1 MPSYA
6 SATPVL
12 ALVLVSMLVALYL
25 IYWFRMMEPPQDRK
39 RCRAYGRAREWPEY
53 FEEGEVP
60 VDSPPNPDP
69 APAVTAVEGVATS
82 PLQMQDAIDF
92 SDMYVTEQNK
102 TDAIQEGQDTQQIQ
116 SINDRFRAA
125 KRNVVEFKMKNGVYT
140 NKQRRQLVESL
151 LRRAPCGRRV
161 RSWRTEN
168 SDFLR
173 GDVRPKGTSQSSNI
187 IRSAKN
193 NPDIDLHPGALGPM
207 AGLKGQWLSEENL
220 PGNIFADL
228 EAMS

>member
-1 MPSYA
+1 MQSYA

-125 KRNVVEFKMKNGVYT
+125 KRNVVEFKMKTGCIPT
-140 NKQRRQLVESL
+140 NSAGSWWNPCCVARRVDAAFVLGARKTQISCAVTCDQ
-151 LRRAPCGRRV
+151 RAPP
-161 RSWRTEN
+161 N
-168 SDFLR
+168 PLILF
-173 GDVRPKGTSQSSNI
+173 VRPRTTPI
-187 IRSAKN
+187 LICI
-193 NPDIDLHPGALGPM
+193 PVLWDP
-207 AGLKGQWLSEENL
+207 WL
-220 PGNIFADL
+220 D
-228 EAMS
+228 